1 MEGKIV
7 TDICVLTFFMAMI
20 VLRRYLFTEG
30 FLKFLKE
37 NWFWFSILMGVIAF
51 LDMSF
56 GLLDTPHAEFIAVI
70 CMFFVGYYFIYGYFS
85 VNISSLRKRK
95 GFRKKWQIAILPFI
109 SILTFDQAY
118 DYFTTEPYHS
128 LDIIIFVFF
137 LGTVIYVSHFLLK
150 ETFFSKEE
158 GE

>member
-7 TDICVLTFFMAMI
+7 TDICVLIFFMVLIA
-20 VLRRYLFTEG
+20 LRRYLFMEG

-37 NWFWFSILMGVIAF
+37 NWIWLGIPIGIIVF

-56 GLLDTPHAEFIAVI
+56 ELLDTPHTQFIAII
-70 CMFFVGYYFIYGYFS
+70 CVSFLVYYFIYGYFV
-85 VNISSLRKRK
+85 VNTLALKERRRFKKVQIIYSPFLSLF
-95 GFRKKWQIAILPFI
+95 GIYE
-109 SILTFDQAY
+109 TY

-128 LDIIIFVFF
+128 LDIIVFVFF
-137 LGTVIYVSHFLLK
+137 LGTVCYVSHFLLK

-158 GE
+158 